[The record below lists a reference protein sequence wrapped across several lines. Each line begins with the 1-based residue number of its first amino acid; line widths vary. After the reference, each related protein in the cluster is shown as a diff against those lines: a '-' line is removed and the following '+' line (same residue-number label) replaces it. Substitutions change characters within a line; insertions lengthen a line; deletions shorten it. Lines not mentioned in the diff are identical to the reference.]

1 MLLKNKNH
9 LVKILIGFRIGLS
22 AFILSVFNKNCR
34 QIDIVNNFNL
44 QIQFSIR
51 YLYTVLFFFKKH
63 SILLFNILTDITCL
77 EILNSKLKYL
87 LIYSVLN
94 IQNNLRIFLKIKTN
108 ENNNM
113 LSITSLFSTANWME
127 REIFDFFGLFFL
139 FNKDLRRLLLDYG
152 FQGYPL
158 RKNFPLSGFIEVVYN
173 DTIKKITYPKVNIT
187 QEYRLFFYQK
197 TN

>member
-1 MLLKNKNH
+1 
-9 LVKILIGFRIGLS
+9 
-22 AFILSVFNKNCR
+22 
-34 QIDIVNNFNL
+34 
-44 QIQFSIR
+44 
-51 YLYTVLFFFKKH
+51 
-63 SILLFNILTDITCL
+63 
-77 EILNSKLKYL
+77 
-87 LIYSVLN
+87 
-94 IQNNLRIFLKIKTN
+94 
-108 ENNNM
+108 
-113 LSITSLFSTANWME
+113 ME